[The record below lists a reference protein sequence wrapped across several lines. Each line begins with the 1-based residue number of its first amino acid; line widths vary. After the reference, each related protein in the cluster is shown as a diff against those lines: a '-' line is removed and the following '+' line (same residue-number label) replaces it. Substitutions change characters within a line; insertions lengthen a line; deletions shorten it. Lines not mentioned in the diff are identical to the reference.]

1 MNATFPEDARLCRCI
16 CCFCKLRVTNS
27 YIVDFFGSI
36 GTPITILKRK
46 PTQKS
51 CMPKN
56 KSTILKWKDYWSTL
70 TKGGIDIL
78 IHIDNLIYSVQE
90 KSFKP
95 CFAFIST
102 AKTLQAGKDNL
113 TKGTKSGLH
122 NCTDT
127 ETEQGFI
134 WSTNQQQSTLLLRT
148 CMIRMQRRPSS
159 QCKKTQN
166 SLLGLKS
173 IIWLSVVCLKS
184 S

>member
-46 PTQKS
+46 PTHKS

-78 IHIDNLIYSVQE
+78 IYIDNWYIAYKKNRSNRVLHSFLRLKHCRQGKTTWQRVQRVDYITALTL
-90 KSFKP
+90 KQSRALSDPQINNNPRCCCAHVWSGCNDDLLPNVRKP
-95 CFAFIST
+95 
-102 AKTLQAGKDNL
+102 KTPFSD
-113 TKGTKSGLH
+113 
-122 NCTDT
+122 
-127 ETEQGFI
+127 
-134 WSTNQQQSTLLLRT
+134 
-148 CMIRMQRRPSS
+148 
-159 QCKKTQN
+159 
-166 SLLGLKS
+166 
-173 IIWLSVVCLKS
+173 
-184 S
+184 